1 MQGEIIA
8 TGAELISGRVAD
20 FNARYAARRLYEAG
34 ITVQRITILGDE
46 PPLFRELLLRAL
58 DRSRFIIVTGGLG
71 ATDDDLTAPAAAAAL
86 ELPLRHDAAL
96 LARLHRYL
104 EKRQIPWLERYGRLA
119 LIPQGAVV
127 LDPGGMACGF
137 TLKHAGVR
145 LFFLPGVP
153 TEMRGMFDAY
163 VLPRL
168 LELAGDAGCLAQR
181 TLRLFGIPETQ
192 LQEVISRLPEFQQG
206 VGVGYYPNFPE
217 NHLTL
222 TVHGRDPQVLA
233 ETLDR
238 LTAALAREVNDALL
252 GPEEVPLE
260 ELVGRQLQ
268 ENHLTLALAESCT
281 GGLIGHRVTSV
292 AGSSDYFLGGVVSYS
307 NEAKADLLHVDP
319 EVLAQF
325 GAVSPET
332 ARDMAVGAKVAFGA
346 DLGLAVTGIAG
357 PTGGSPAKPVGTV
370 YIALATPEEVE
381 VWHYRFHGN
390 REAVK
395 ILSAETALDRLR
407 RKLKKCRVRTAH
419 HKV

>member
-1 MQGEIIA
+1 MMTGEIIA

-20 FNARYAARRLYEAG
+20 LNARYAARRLFEAG
-34 ITVQRITILGDE
+34 ITVQRITILGDD
-46 PPLFRELLLRAL
+46 PSLFGELLLRAL
-58 DRSRFIIVTGGLG
+58 GRSQFIIVTGGLG
-71 ATDDDLTAPAAAAAL
+71 ATDDDLTAAAAAEAL
-86 ELPLRHDAAL
+86 GLPLIHDEGL
-96 LARLHRYL
+96 LDRLHRHL
-104 EKRQIPWLERYGRLA
+104 EKCQIPWLERYGRLA

-137 TLKHAGVR
+137 ALERDNVQ

-153 TEMRGMFDAY
+153 TEMRGMFDEY

-168 LELAGDAGCLAQR
+168 LELAGDVGCLAQR

-192 LQEVISRLPEFQQG
+192 LQEVISHLPEFQQG

-222 TVHGRDPQVLA
+222 TVHGSDPEALK

-260 ELVGRQLQ
+260 ELVGRLLQ
-268 ENHLTLALAESCT
+268 EKHLTLALAESCT
-281 GGLIGHRVTSV
+281 GGLIGHRITSV

-307 NEAKADLLHVDP
+307 NEAKVDLLHVAP
-319 EVLAQF
+319 EVLAEH

-332 ARDMAVGAKVAFGA
+332 ARDMAVGARAAFGA
-346 DLGLAVTGIAG
+346 DLGLSVTGIAG
-357 PTGGSPAKPVGTV
+357 PTGGSSAKPVGTV
-370 YIALATPEEVE
+370 YLALATPEEVE

-407 RKLKKCRVRTAH
+407 RKLKK
-419 HKV
+419 

>member
-34 ITVQRITILGDE
+34 IPVQRITILGDE

-58 DRSRFIIVTGGLG
+58 GRSRFIIITGGLG
-71 ATDDDLTAPAAAAAL
+71 ATDDDLTAPAAAEAL
-86 ELPLRHDAAL
+86 GLPLRHDEAL
-96 LARLHRYL
+96 LARLHSYL

-137 TLKHAGVR
+137 TLKHAGVQ

-168 LELAGDAGCLAQR
+168 LELAGDVGCLAQR

-192 LQEVISRLPEFQQG
+192 LQEVISRLPEFQEG

-222 TVHGRDPQVLA
+222 TVHGRDPLA
-233 ETLDR
+233 LKETLDR

-260 ELVGRQLQ
+260 ELVGRRLQ
-268 ENHLTLALAESCT
+268 EKHLTLALAESCT

-307 NEAKADLLHVDP
+307 NEAKLELLHVDP

-332 ARDMAVGAKVAFGA
+332 ARDMALGARAAFGA
-346 DLGLAVTGIAG
+346 DLGLSVTGIAG

-407 RKLKKCRVRTAH
+407 RKLK
-419 HKV
+419 

>member
-34 ITVQRITILGDE
+34 ISVQRITIIGDE

-58 DRSRFIIVTGGLG
+58 GRSRFIIITGGLG
-71 ATDDDLTAPAAAAAL
+71 ATDDDLTAPAAAEAL
-86 ELPLRHDAAL
+86 GLPLRHDEAL

-137 TLKHAGVR
+137 ALKHADVQ

-168 LELAGDAGCLAQR
+168 LELAGDVGCLAQR

-192 LQEVISRLPEFQQG
+192 LQEVVSRLPEFQQG

-222 TVHGRDPQVLA
+222 TVHGRDPQALK

-260 ELVGRQLQ
+260 ELVGRLLQ

-307 NEAKADLLHVDP
+307 NEAKAELLHVDP

-332 ARDMAVGAKVAFGA
+332 ARDMAVGARAAFGA

-407 RKLKKCRVRTAH
+407 RKLKK
-419 HKV
+419 

>member
-34 ITVQRITILGDE
+34 IAVQRITILGDD
-46 PPLFRELLLRAL
+46 PQLFGELLLRAL
-58 DRSRFIIVTGGLG
+58 SRSRFIIITGGLG
-71 ATDDDLTAPAAAAAL
+71 ATDDDLTAAAAAEAL
-86 ELPLRHDAAL
+86 GLQLWHDEAL

-119 LIPQGAVV
+119 LIPKGAEV

-137 TLKHAGVR
+137 ALKHADVQ

-153 TEMRGMFDAY
+153 TEMRGMFDAF

-168 LELAGDAGCLAQR
+168 LELAGDVGCLAQR

-206 VGVGYYPNFPE
+206 VDVGYYPNFPE

-222 TVHGRDPQVLA
+222 TVHGEDPQALK
-233 ETLDR
+233 EILDR
-238 LTAALAREVNDALL
+238 LTAALAQEVNDALL

-307 NEAKADLLHVDP
+307 NEAKAELLHVAP

-332 ARDMAVGAKVAFGA
+332 ARDMAVGARAAFGA

-370 YIALATPEEVE
+370 YIALAATEEVE

-407 RKLKKCRVRTAH
+407 RKLKKM
-419 HKV
+419 